1 MSVLSQGKKLLYL
14 SVYDP
19 HVPIAGAGTRGI
31 KFVENLA
38 NFFTV
43 DLIYLEGSGQK
54 PQPEITKKY
63 QSNLQNVRSKTQIKF
78 TPFDYFLF
86 SQSLYQAAVN
96 KLENNSYDWLLC
108 DYGLSATYGTILSK
122 KFNIPLIYCSH
133 NIEYLIY
140 WDKGKTDPNRWI
152 LLPYVYWMEKAAV
165 QQSKILVAIS
175 QDDAN
180 HYKQYDINPDQILV
194 IPQGFDELKFNP
206 FYQPPQNNPKI
217 ILFCGNYKIQ
227 QNREAVTIVHE
238 QIIEKVLAQFPD
250 TIFRFIGANPPQ
262 NIKHPNIEFKGF
274 VEDYP
279 SELKQAD
286 IFISPLIQ
294 GRGFPTKIVEALA
307 CGKPTIATP
316 IGARAVDKSYQS
328 LQVCELPDFAEKI
341 CEVLRM
347 NRPVNS
353 SEFDKLREQYSWE
366 KNIKVLIDKMN

>member
-1 MSVLSQGKKLLYL
+1 MSQSKKLLYL

-19 HVPIAGAGTRGI
+19 HVPIAGAGTRGM

-78 TPFDYFLF
+78 TQFDYFLF

-140 WDKGKTDPNRWI
+140 WDKGKTDPKRWI

-165 QQSKILVAIS
+165 QQSRILVAIS
-175 QDDAN
+175 QDDTK
-180 HYKQYDINPDQILV
+180 HYKQYDINPDKILV

-206 FYQPPQNNPKI
+206 FY
-217 ILFCGNYKIQ
+217 
-227 QNREAVTIVHE
+227 
-238 QIIEKVLAQFPD
+238 
-250 TIFRFIGANPPQ
+250 
-262 NIKHPNIEFKGF
+262 
-274 VEDYP
+274 
-279 SELKQAD
+279 
-286 IFISPLIQ
+286 
-294 GRGFPTKIVEALA
+294 
-307 CGKPTIATP
+307 
-316 IGARAVDKSYQS
+316 
-328 LQVCELPDFAEKI
+328 
-341 CEVLRM
+341 
-347 NRPVNS
+347 
-353 SEFDKLREQYSWE
+353 
-366 KNIKVLIDKMN
+366 